1 MSGEK
6 STFVNLSGEERA
18 RALEACRYLS
28 HPDAEVRQRL
38 QESRD
43 TIQQTLH
50 SYQENT
56 ERRQRHIQQE
66 ANQLSPELQ
75 TIEQQES
82 QYLQQLGNHFYQ
94 TMEEVASAQPADYY
108 QAAAPHMN
116 SLSQAFTTQRHTWQ
130 NTLTEVQQ
138 QRIHTPVAEQAQT
151 WTGDC
156 ETLIH
161 IIQQNYAYQ
170 NFEYSTWQ
178 HINNELAATH
188 TLLRQGNY
196 TAAISAAQQVYA
208 QAQHYRLQLLQH
220 EMLHEA
226 YVYLARYA
234 CEEVHLACEAQK
246 SMELSI
252 ETTAEP
258 VTLTVDVE
266 YWSAGE
272 FSRLQGRIQQLQQ
285 RLTLPTHLS
294 HDALKQMLEDI
305 EVLKKEVAQ
314 LLPMVKENVIA
325 SQLRNNI
332 AQSIEQSL
340 RDAGWEVS
348 DSTYAGEDFRQAV
361 HVKLVNFAGDEIVS
375 IISPEVSAEEAI
387 SNHLNIAFF
396 DHQTNDEESRAQ
408 RVSDITRLLQDSGL
422 QCTPPECV
430 EGTEEQ
436 ASEATEKLDFDH
448 IRRQYSRR

>member
-18 RALEACRYLS
+18 HALEACRYLS

-38 QESRD
+38 QESRH
-43 TIQQTLH
+43 TIQQTLQT
-50 SYQENT
+50 YEDTTQ
-56 ERRQRHIQQE
+56 RRQRSVQQE
-66 ANQLSPELQ
+66 ANQFSPELQ

-82 QYLQQLGNHFYQ
+82 QYLQQLAGHFYQ
-94 TMEEVASAQPADYY
+94 TMEEVATAQPDDYY
-108 QAAAPHMN
+108 QAAVPHMN
-116 SLSQAFTTQRHTWQ
+116 SLSQAFTTQRHAWQ
-130 NTLTEVQQ
+130 NTLMDVQQ
-138 QRIHTPVAEQAQT
+138 QRTHTPLAQQAQI
-151 WTGDC
+151 WAHDC
-156 ETLIH
+156 ETLVH

-178 HINNELAATH
+178 HINTELASMH
-188 TLLRQGNY
+188 SLLQQGNDV
-196 TAAISAAQQVYA
+196 AAISAAQQVYA

-234 CEEVHLACEAQK
+234 CEEVRIACEAQK
-246 SMELSI
+246 NMELSI
-252 ETTAEP
+252 DTTADP
-258 VTLTVDVE
+258 VTLAVDVE
-266 YWSAGE
+266 YWSEGE
-272 FSRLQGRIQQLQQ
+272 FSRLQGRIIQLQQ
-285 RLTLPTHLS
+285 RLDLPTNLS
-294 HDALKQMLEDI
+294 HDALKQLLED
-305 EVLKKEVAQ
+305 VQALKKQVAG

-332 AQSIEQSL
+332 AQTIEQSL
-340 RDAGWEVS
+340 RDAGWEVA

-375 IISPEVSAEEAI
+375 IISPEVSAEEVI

-422 QCTPPECV
+422 QCSSPECV

-436 ASEATEKLDFDH
+436 ASEASEKLDFDH
-448 IRRQYSRR
+448 VRRQYSRR